1 MLSSVGLMGCL
12 ALPLITRLP
21 TPGGSL
27 AVWNHWGKLSL
38 VSEPEPG
45 EGPVLVTVEYKI
57 SPEMEAAFLDAIHE
71 FERIRRR
78 DGATRWGIFYDPEMP
93 GTYLE
98 SFLVDSWAEHLRQ
111 RDRFTLAD
119 REPEDRVLRFV
130 LEPIQTRH
138 FLYAER
144 AEDNG

>member
-1 MLSSVGLMGCL
+1 MGCL

-21 TPGGSL
+21 TPGVSL

-45 EGPVLVTVEYKI
+45 EGPVLATVEYKI

-78 DGATRWGIFYDPEMP
+78 DGATRWGIFYDAEMP

-111 RDRFTLAD
+111 HDRFTLAD

-130 LEPIQTRH
+130 LNRSRLGIFSMRSVPKTMADWLGS
-138 FLYAER
+138 F
-144 AEDNG
+144 